1 MNGIIYKEKYTK
13 MNKING
19 WENILLEK
27 IIIDTSK
34 SYKNVLS
41 INTKEDEQCDLTYE
55 NHK

>member
-27 IIIDTSK
+27 IIIDK
-34 SYKNVLS
+34 KIIQKCIIYKYQRS
-41 INTKEDEQCDLTYE
+41 
-55 NHK
+55 

>member
-27 IIIDTSK
+27 IIIDTRK

-41 INTKEDEQCDLTYE
+41 INTKEVEPCDLTYE